1 MPAKLAENTKM
12 NPIIKFSLLSLSLS
26 AVILSCSVQ
35 KTIEPEFPE
44 AMLPHVKVEYAARY
58 EKGQILYDINCGKC
72 HTTIIAR
79 KKIVPDF
86 KQEQLKGYEL
96 RIANAQHEKN
106 MPDSLV
112 TEEELG
118 IIMTFLMYKK
128 KNPKKDS

>member
-1 MPAKLAENTKM
+1 MKSLLK
-12 NPIIKFSLLSLSLS
+12 ISLLSIITS
-26 AVILSCSVQ
+26 ALILSCAVQ

-44 AMLPHVKVEYAARY
+44 AMLPHVKTEYAARY
-58 EKGQILYDINCGKC
+58 DKGQILYDMNCGKC

-86 KQEQLKGYEL
+86 KQEQLRGYEL

-128 KNPKKDS
+128 KNSKENS